1 MHASSRSLP
10 TLPPPS
16 SAGEPFDRFAPS
28 ALSLRPRRSG
38 LTARDAYAVLDHL
51 VGQLSIGCTHG
62 RGLGDTPA
70 TSPSPGNTET
80 LASTGRIA
88 AGAELVAHGAGTSSI
103 NSGGGDAPFASGS
116 PMMGLGPGPAGS
128 LNRSDSGASY
138 PAYLAATTAATAAI
152 GGMNPVV
159 HHGVCTAPE
168 PHGVEMLCLGCRIIA
183 CLSVRACCVCVHCVL
198 TIWGALKGGSPATM
212 DRGPTTQAA
221 AAPDPTVPHTPSGR
235 AGGPVPS

>member
-1 MHASSRSLP
+1 MH
-10 TLPPPS
+10 
-16 SAGEPFDRFAPS
+16 
-28 ALSLRPRRSG
+28 
-38 LTARDAYAVLDHL
+38 
-51 VGQLSIGCTHG
+51 HG
-62 RGLGDTPA
+62 RGRGDTPA

-198 TIWGALKGGSPATM
+198 TIWGVLKGGISCHNGQRPNDPSRRCA
-212 DRGPTTQAA
+212 RPHCAA
-221 AAPDPTVPHTPSGR
+221 YPLWTGGWSCPKLTAERDVLLVGQVDR
-235 AGGPVPS
+235 AGTSRRVRWAAKTRTGRPGTC